1 MFVRIHDD
9 ACVFKNLEKHSHAVG
24 AALDD
29 AELPV
34 RVQAALA
41 LTHMVVVYESGTA
54 YARAM

>member
-1 MFVRIHDD
+1 M
-9 ACVFKNLEKHSHAVG
+9 EKHSHAVG